1 MAVQNKCNITT
12 LITGNHREKLPNNRK
27 SAIYSIDGQDG
38 NMVCIGQTKRN
49 IEIGLKEHLWNI
61 RLYQIGK
68 PVLAAHVCDRGHI
81 YFKLKN

>member
-38 NMVCIGQTKRN
+38 NMVCIGQTRRLERKLILHWTN
-49 IEIGLKEHLWNI
+49 TQEILLHQW
-61 RLYQIGK
+61 
-68 PVLAAHVCDRGHI
+68 
-81 YFKLKN
+81 